1 MKEALRASG
10 VPPHVSGHQYTATVR
25 WTRGADEA
33 FSDRRYSR
41 AHTWAF
47 DGGVEVAA
55 SASPL
60 IVRAPFSEAHAVD
73 PEEAFVASV
82 SSCHMLFFLD
92 YAAQAKF
99 VVDRYEDTA
108 TATMGKNEA
117 GRDYVATIVLN
128 PQIHFSGIQ
137 PTPEQI
143 NALHHR
149 AHEECYIANSIRTE
163 VTVIAVPRQARDDS

>member
-10 VPPHVSGHQYTATVR
+10 VPLHVSGHQYTATVC

-33 FSDRRYSR
+33 FADRRYSR
-41 AHTWAF
+41 AHTWIF
-47 DGGVEVAA
+47 DGGIEVAA

-60 IVRAPFSEAHAVD
+60 IVRAPFSDPHAVD
-73 PEEAFVASV
+73 PEEAFTASV

-108 TATMGKNEA
+108 TATMGKNES
-117 GRDYVATIVLN
+117 GRDYVATITLN
-128 PQIHFSGIQ
+128 PQIQFSGTAQ
-137 PTPEQI
+137 PTPEEVA
-143 NALHHR
+143 ALHHR
-149 AHEECYIANSIRTE
+149 AHDECYIANSILTE
-163 VTVIAVPRQARDDS
+163 VTVLGAY

>member
-1 MKEALRASG
+1 MKEALRAGG

-33 FSDRRYSR
+33 FNDRRYSR

-47 DGGVEVAA
+47 DGGIEVAA

-117 GRDYVATIVLN
+117 GRDYVATITLN
-128 PQIHFSGIQ
+128 PQIRFSGTP
-137 PTPEQI
+137 PTPEQVD
-143 NALHHR
+143 ALHHR
-149 AHEECYIANSIRTE
+149 AHDDCYIANSIRAE
-163 VTVIAVPRQARDDS
+163 VTVIPNRAPA

>member
-1 MKEALRASG
+1 MM
-10 VPPHVSGHQYTATVR
+10 SGHQYTATVR

-33 FSDRRYSR
+33 FNDRRYSR
-41 AHTWAF
+41 AHTWTF

-60 IVRAPFSEAHAVD
+60 IVRAPFSDPHAVD
-73 PEEAFVASV
+73 PEEAFIASV

-108 TATMGKNEA
+108 TGTMGKNES
-117 GRDYVATIVLN
+117 GHDYVATIVLT
-128 PQIHFSGIQ
+128 PQIHFSASVQ
-137 PTPEQI
+137 PTPEQLA
-143 NALHHR
+143 ALHHR
-149 AHEECYIANSIRTE
+149 AHEDCFIANSILTE
-163 VTVIAVPRQARDDS
+163 VTVAG

>member
-10 VPPHVSGHQYTATVR
+10 VPPDVSGHQYTATVR

-41 AHTWAF
+41 AHTWVF
-47 DGGVEVAA
+47 DGGIEVAA

-60 IVRAPFSEAHAVD
+60 IVRAPFSDSHAVD

-108 TATMGKNEA
+108 TATMGKNED
-117 GRDYVATIVLN
+117 GHDFVATITLN
-128 PQIHFSGIQ
+128 PQICFSGSTQ
-137 PTPEQI
+137 PTPEQL
-143 NALHHR
+143 AVLHHR
-149 AHEECYIANSIRTE
+149 AHEDCYIANSIRTE
-163 VTVIAVPRQARDDS
+163 VTVAV